1 MSRETDLQKC
11 VVIYKDTPHACVSP
25 QTDIRCVRKENEKT
39 GAEKRDLNTKIDEL
53 NLVDEILEKD
63 LKKICLKKQV
73 LINNHI
79 QYNHN

>member
-1 MSRETDLQKC
+1 MPVC
-11 VVIYKDTPHACVSP
+11 P